1 MTVIINSGSD
11 FVRNIFI
18 NGNKETKKA
27 LKTLWA
33 AECITRYSYYETS
46 EESTIESF
54 ADKTSAKTNEIYK
67 HFN

>member
-1 MTVIINSGSD
+1 MTVVINSGSD
-11 FVRNIFI
+11 FVRDIFI

-33 AECITRYSYYETS
+33 SQCIVRYSYYETS
-46 EESTIESF
+46 EEPSIELF
-54 ADKTSAKTNEIYK
+54 ANKTSAKTDEIYK